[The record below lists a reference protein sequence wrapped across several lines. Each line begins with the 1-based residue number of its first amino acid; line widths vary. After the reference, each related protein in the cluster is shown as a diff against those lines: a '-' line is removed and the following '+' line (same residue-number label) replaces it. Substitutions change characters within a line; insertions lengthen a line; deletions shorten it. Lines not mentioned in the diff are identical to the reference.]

1 MLEWK
6 LKELNLKYLTDYE
19 KKKKN
24 SLKKI
29 LTDILISDHSIC
41 HKILA
46 TVFKVN
52 GQ

>member
-6 LKELNLKYLTDYE
+6 LKELNLKHLTDYE
-19 KKKKN
+19 KKN
-24 SLKKI
+24 SLKKT
-29 LTDILISDHSIC
+29 LTDILISDHSIW